1 MRTLTPYPGV
11 IHVIYSKQTV
21 LAKAFM
27 RMQEFYESGIPG
39 FKGKHFTR
47 DEFKKAYA
55 EMMGTGIS
63 YEEFTYYDD
72 WGGFNVPGDVA
83 RKFMKLF
90 TPDFMEKSLMKSIE
104 SHAPLNKPFYVI
116 GTFESGGDSIID
128 HELSH
133 AFWHLHDDY
142 REMMQGL
149 VEGLPVRFRARL
161 RRELGSM
168 GYCEDVLDDE
178 TAAYLSTSSVLELDE
193 LVNRTDIPWKH
204 ALAFQ
209 RAFRD
214 YLESKSS
221 DSQ

>member
-1 MRTLTPYPGV
+1 MKVLTPYPGV
-11 IHVIYSKQTV
+11 IHVIYSEQTI

-27 RMQEFYESGIPG
+27 RMQEFYESAIPG
-39 FKGKHFTR
+39 FKGRQFTR

-55 EMMGTGIS
+55 EMMGT
-63 YEEFTYYDD
+63 EEFTYYDD
-72 WGGFNVPGDVA
+72 WGGFNVPGNVA
-83 RKFMKLF
+83 NKFMKLF
-90 TPDFMEKSLMKSIE
+90 TLDSMDEESLMKSIKQ
-104 SHAPLNKPFYVI
+104 HTPWPPYKPFYVI

-149 VEGLPVRFRARL
+149 VEGLPMRFRARL
-161 RRELGSM
+161 KRELGSM

-204 ALAFQ
+204 ALTFQ

-221 DSQ
+221 GSK